1 MSPLRNRPVLKMNG
15 AGNEILV
22 LDLRGSDL
30 AVSPAE
36 ARAIG
41 AGEGLAY
48 DQLMVLH
55 DARAA
60 GVDAAMKI
68 FNIDGSLSSAC
79 GNGTR
84 CVAWALSRD
93 GRARVV
99 LDSDAGRLDVTRAG
113 EWAFTADMGAPRLG
127 WREIPLARAQADMDA
142 VDIAYPGHA
151 GIGRPSAVSMGNPH
165 AIWFVDNVEGYDL
178 AINGPVLER
187 DPLFPERANISLAHV
202 VAPDRI
208 RLKVWE
214 RGAGLTRACGTAACA
229 TLVAAAR
236 RGLTDRKATLMLPG
250 GELVI
255 EWRARD
261 GHVLMTGPVEL
272 EAETRLDPALF
283 AGLPA

>member
-15 AGNEILV
+15 AGNKILV
-22 LDLRGSDL
+22 LDLRGSGL

-41 AGEGLAY
+41 AGEGLGY
-48 DQLMVLH
+48 DQLMALH
-55 DARAA
+55 DADAP

-93 GRARVV
+93 GRDRVT
-99 LDSDAGRLDVTRAG
+99 LDSDAGRLEVTRAG
-113 EWAFTADMGAPRLG
+113 EWAFTADMGAPRFG

-151 GIGRPSAVSMGNPH
+151 EIGRPSALSMGNPH

-178 AINGPVLER
+178 ATNGPLLEC

-236 RGLTDRKATLMLPG
+236 RGLTARRATLMLPG
-250 GELVI
+250 GDLVI

-261 GHVLMTGPVEL
+261 DHVLMTGPVEF
-272 EAETRLDPALF
+272 EAEIPLRPTLF
-283 AGLPA
+283 EGLPA

>member
-15 AGNEILV
+15 AGNKILV
-22 LDLRGSDL
+22 LDLRGSGL

-41 AGEGLAY
+41 AGEGLGY
-48 DQLMVLH
+48 DQLMALH
-55 DARAA
+55 DADAP

-93 GRARVV
+93 GRDRVT
-99 LDSDAGRLDVTRAG
+99 LDSDAGRLEVTRAG
-113 EWAFTADMGAPRLG
+113 EWAFTADMGAPRFD

-151 GIGRPSAVSMGNPH
+151 EIGRPSALSMGNPH
-165 AIWFVDNVEGYDL
+165 AIWFVDDVEGYDL
-178 AINGPVLER
+178 ATNGPLLER

-236 RGLTDRKATLMLPG
+236 RGLSGRKATLMLPG
-250 GELVI
+250 GDLVI
-255 EWRARD
+255 VWRESD
-261 GHVLMTGPVEL
+261 DHVLMTGPVEL
-272 EAETRLDPALF
+272 EFETRLDAALF
-283 AGLPA
+283 ADLPA

>member
-1 MSPLRNRPVLKMNG
+1 MNPLQNRPILKMNG
-15 AGNEILV
+15 AGNAILV
-22 LDLRGSDL
+22 LDLRGADHR
-30 AVSPAE
+30 VSPEE

-41 AGEGLAY
+41 RGAGLGY
-48 DQLMVLH
+48 DQLMVLYN
-55 DARAA
+55 AQAP

-68 FNIDGSLSSAC
+68 FNIDGSLSAAC

-93 GRARVV
+93 GRDHVT
-99 LDSDAGRLDVTRAG
+99 LDSDAGRLEVTRAG
-113 EWAFTADMGAPRLG
+113 AWAFTADMGAPRLD
-127 WREIPLARAQADMDA
+127 WREIPLSRPQADMDA
-142 VDIAYPGHA
+142 LDILYPGHA

-165 AIWFVDNVEGYDL
+165 AIWFVDDVEAYDL
-178 AINGPVLER
+178 AKSGPILEH
-187 DPLFPERANISLAHV
+187 DPLFPERANISLAQV
-202 VAPDRI
+202 VASDRI

-214 RGAGLTRACGTAACA
+214 RGAGLTLACGTAACA

-236 RGLTDRKATLMLPG
+236 RGLTGRTATLALPG

-255 EWRARD
+255 TWRESD

-272 EAETRLDPALF
+272 EAETRLDPSLF